1 MRVRI
6 VHSTEYEYEHPLTT
20 SHHELHVT
28 PRDNSGQTLL
38 SHHVEI
44 APVPEALQ
52 VRSDFFANRTHY
64 FGLHQPHRALRI
76 VATSEV
82 RLEGRSQL
90 PLAARSRSWEE
101 ARDRIAK
108 DRHSEVL
115 DAYSFTF
122 DSSYIRASAG
132 LRDYALASFPSGR
145 PLLEGAR
152 DLTKRIHEDFIYD
165 PSATQIS
172 TPLAEVLHKRR
183 GVCQDFAHLEIGCL
197 RSLGLPGR
205 YVSGYMMT
213 LPPPGRPRL
222 IGADASHAWAS
233 AFCPDVGWVDF
244 DPANDVVPSDGHVT
258 VAYGRDFGDVTP
270 VRGVIHGGGHHVLRV
285 SVDVASVE
293 DVRIF
298 HAEEA
303 RATPRR

>member
-1 MRVRI
+1 MRVRV
-6 VHSTEYEYEHPLTT
+6 VHATEYQYEHPLTT
-20 SHHELHVT
+20 SHHELLVT
-28 PRDNSGQTLL
+28 PRDGGGQTCL
-38 SHHVEI
+38 SCHVEI
-44 APVPEALQ
+44 TPAPEALQ
-52 VRSDFFANRTHY
+52 VRTDFFGNRAHY
-64 FGLHQPHRALRI
+64 FSLHQPHRTLRI
-76 VATSEV
+76 VATSDV

-90 PLAARSRSWEE
+90 PLVTRSRGWED
-101 ARDRIAK
+101 ARDRIAT
-108 DRHSEVL
+108 DRRSDVL
-115 DAYSFTF
+115 DAYSFAF
-122 DSSYIRASAG
+122 DSSYVRASAG
-132 LRDYALASFPSGR
+132 LREYALLSFPPGR

-152 DLTKRIHEDFIYD
+152 DLTKRIHEEFVYD

-172 TPLAEVLHKRR
+172 TPLAEVLRKRR

-213 LPPPGRPRL
+213 TPPPGRPRL
-222 IGADASHAWAS
+222 VGADASHAWAS

-285 SVDVASVE
+285 SVDVAGVE
-293 DVRIF
+293 DARTA
-298 HAEEA
+298 HAEEV